1 MKLNETISTST
12 GEIRDEI
19 IIKIIPVTDLQ
30 TTLLLLIVFNIAIVF
45 VKRDSKYAGAFAIG
59 YGFDQE
65 FRS

>member
-19 IIKIIPVTDLQ
+19 IIPVTDLQ